1 MGDRQRRISSSGRQE
16 LGAKPVRQ
24 EGSVKRSPAAGALSI
39 IWVRPVR
46 LREVK
51 QFVQG
56 RSESDTRNPGG
67 WGWGGARRLPETW
80 SHVTST
86 IFPRKGGVAAGAGK
100 RSLQAAQGGGCVSIT
115 RG

>member
-1 MGDRQRRISSSGRQE
+1 M
-16 LGAKPVRQ
+16 RQ

-56 RSESDTRNPGG
+56 HSESDTRNPGG
-67 WGWGGARRLPETW
+67 WGGAGHGDSPRRGHMLQAPSFLGKGVWQQVLGSGACRLPREEA
-80 SHVTST
+80 VL
-86 IFPRKGGVAAGAGK
+86 A
-100 RSLQAAQGGGCVSIT
+100 
-115 RG
+115 